1 MLRSWYFRGQDNKL
15 VPVRAGVT
23 NVPFDIVFVDDEEP
37 EAATVKHRSVGESV
51 FLYDLPKAPKVF
63 VFFYQGSDD
72 TQDVEDRLRALGR
85 RTGDNLFVNL
95 GSLADPAYEDAVERF
110 GIRQLPVVIVTAV
123 AAFAATP
130 DGKTTFVRLDSSAL
144 FSKPAELVRTVEE
157 LFNLFLAGNVAQAVR
172 SGWIAQGQAT
182 AVGVAARIWAIV
194 QPVIAWI
201 SRRDLVI
208 DVTSGKIEV
217 KASGSG

>member
-1 MLRSWYFRGQDNKL
+1 
-15 VPVRAGVT
+15 
-23 NVPFDIVFVDDEEP
+23 
-37 EAATVKHRSVGESV
+37 
-51 FLYDLPKAPKVF
+51 
-63 VFFYQGSDD
+63 
-72 TQDVEDRLRALGR
+72 
-85 RTGDNLFVNL
+85 
-95 GSLADPAYEDAVERF
+95 
-110 GIRQLPVVIVTAV
+110 
-123 AAFAATP
+123 
-130 DGKTTFVRLDSSAL
+130 VRLDSSAL